1 MQFIF
6 ILILSAV
13 SAAPFST
20 KAVSQQKSAKFQKY
34 VSIRKDHQRRNRAGA
49 YEKPVSTHIQNDY
62 RRVKALGQLAE
73 QFAENKTILDTFAM
87 VTATFLRNN
96 LAI

>member
-1 MQFIF
+1 MKFIF
-6 ILILSAV
+6 ILILSGV

-20 KAVSQQKSAKFQKY
+20 EAVSQQKSSKFQKY
-34 VSIRKDHQRRNRAGA
+34 LSIRKVHQRRNRASA
-49 YEKPVSTHIQNDY
+49 YEKPVSTHIQNDF

-87 VTATFLRNN
+87 VTAAFLRKNFT
-96 LAI
+96 I